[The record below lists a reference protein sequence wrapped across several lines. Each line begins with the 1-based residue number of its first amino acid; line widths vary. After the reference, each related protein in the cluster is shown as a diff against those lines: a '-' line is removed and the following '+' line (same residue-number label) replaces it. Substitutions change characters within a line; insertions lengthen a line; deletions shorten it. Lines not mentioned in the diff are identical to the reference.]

1 MSTGSRIA
9 IGKIRRPHGLGG
21 AFKVLSF
28 SGEYDHFALPKVYHL
43 KNGNRFRDFEVEW
56 VKLSGALTLVKLK
69 GLDTPEQ
76 VRLYSNWEIYVDRTF
91 AAPLNGTEEFYYA
104 DLIGMKAVC
113 GGTVRGTVTAL
124 YQDLPDDTLEITITE
139 TGKKVLVPF
148 RSLFVGDVNPAE
160 GTVTVLEEW
169 FFQ

>member
-1 MSTGSRIA
+1 MDSRIA
-9 IGKIRRPHGLGG
+9 IGRIRRPHGLAG
-21 AFKVLSF
+21 AFKVSSF

-43 KNGNRFRDFEVEW
+43 SNGTGFRDFEVEW

-76 VRLYSNWEIYVDRTF
+76 VRRYSNWEIYVDRSF
-91 AAPLNGTEEFYYA
+91 AAPLRSTEEYYYA

-113 GGTVRGTVTAL
+113 GGAVRGTVTAL
-124 YQDLPDDTLEITITE
+124 FQDLPDDTLEIEVTE
-139 TGKKVLVPF
+139 NGKKVLVPF
-148 RSLFVGDVNPAE
+148 RSNFVGRVDSDA
-160 GTVTVLEEW
+160 GTIEILDDW